1 MAGLSFFISI
11 FLRLQEEIFIKGWDQ
26 VMEERDLLFPS
37 LPIFIVVCAAVFLSS
52 DLYKGIW
59 RFASLNDMTAIFK
72 TTTIAVFIF
81 TFLMFAIT
89 RLETIPRSLPF
100 INWFVLIILLG
111 GPRFIYRV
119 FKDHQFKYVFSKDDQ
134 RLVPIL
140 LVGMGNKSELFIREL
155 NRSSAPNY
163 KIIGIIGKSKS
174 NIGQKIHN
182 VEVIDQISNLNNL
195 LEKLKSENECPQRIV
210 MATENLDTDGTQD
223 LFNIAE
229 KFGVTLSRI
238 PSRMSLKSGISEM
251 DEIESVPIEDLL
263 GRTQTILNRKNIKSM
278 IEGKRVLIT
287 GAGGSI
293 GSELV
298 RQICELNP
306 SKLILADISENL
318 LYEITQ
324 YLIEKKAKIKHKSY
338 ILDIRD
344 KRKVEKIFKETSPEI
359 TFHAAALKHVPI
371 VEMNPGEGLLTN
383 VIGTRNIA
391 DACERNQVKVMV
403 QISTDKAVN
412 PTNIMG
418 GSKRL
423 SECYCQA
430 LDVNRKTN
438 PNATQFVTVRF
449 GNVLG
454 SAGSVIPLFQR
465 QLQEGGPLTITDP
478 EMTRYFMTAKEAV
491 QLVLQASAYGSGK
504 QKLAHGTIFALDMGK
519 PVKIID
525 LANQMIRLAGFVPK
539 KQIKI
544 KTIGVR
550 PGEKIHE
557 EVFHKNEKRIE
568 TDHKDVF
575 AVAQEIPQFSEI
587 SSAINKIENFL
598 VKGDEK
604 NAIAVLKEVIPQ
616 YSKENN
622 IIDLETKVKQ
632 ST

>member
-182 VEVIDQISNLNNL
+182 VEVIDHISNLNNL

-229 KFGVTLSRI
+229 
-238 PSRMSLKSGISEM
+238 
-251 DEIESVPIEDLL
+251 
-263 GRTQTILNRKNIKSM
+263 
-278 IEGKRVLIT
+278 
-287 GAGGSI
+287 
-293 GSELV
+293 
-298 RQICELNP
+298 
-306 SKLILADISENL
+306 
-318 LYEITQ
+318 
-324 YLIEKKAKIKHKSY
+324 
-338 ILDIRD
+338 
-344 KRKVEKIFKETSPEI
+344 
-359 TFHAAALKHVPI
+359 
-371 VEMNPGEGLLTN
+371 
-383 VIGTRNIA
+383 
-391 DACERNQVKVMV
+391 
-403 QISTDKAVN
+403 
-412 PTNIMG
+412 
-418 GSKRL
+418 
-423 SECYCQA
+423 
-430 LDVNRKTN
+430 
-438 PNATQFVTVRF
+438 
-449 GNVLG
+449 
-454 SAGSVIPLFQR
+454 
-465 QLQEGGPLTITDP
+465 
-478 EMTRYFMTAKEAV
+478 
-491 QLVLQASAYGSGK
+491 
-504 QKLAHGTIFALDMGK
+504 
-519 PVKIID
+519 
-525 LANQMIRLAGFVPK
+525 
-539 KQIKI
+539 
-544 KTIGVR
+544 
-550 PGEKIHE
+550 
-557 EVFHKNEKRIE
+557 
-568 TDHKDVF
+568 
-575 AVAQEIPQFSEI
+575 
-587 SSAINKIENFL
+587 
-598 VKGDEK
+598 
-604 NAIAVLKEVIPQ
+604 
-616 YSKENN
+616 
-622 IIDLETKVKQ
+622 
-632 ST
+632 